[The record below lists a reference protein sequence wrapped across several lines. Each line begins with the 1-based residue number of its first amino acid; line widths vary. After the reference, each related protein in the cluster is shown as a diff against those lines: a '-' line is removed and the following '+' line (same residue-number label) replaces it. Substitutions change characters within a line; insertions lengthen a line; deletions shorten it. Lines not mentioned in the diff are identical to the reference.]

1 MSPSEVEGMRMGELC
16 RRSGLDRQL
25 IHYYLKKGYLHPPL
39 FKEGN
44 QAFYGQSHLDKLLF
58 LKENREKGLP
68 LSYSVEL
75 WEKERGGKK
84 PSQQRSRQTEE
95 ISPTR
100 ELIMEAATQLF
111 LDKGYR
117 GVTISEVM
125 DNVGITKASFYYYF
139 ENKKDLY
146 FACLDSIFRNIFE
159 EALEDIKK
167 EQDPLPRLQKRWEA
181 TRSFLP
187 EMITFLQLIKESL
200 RDEDE
205 EHRRKAADILRSS
218 LIDPLVGDLDRGIEN
233 GMLRPMESEI
243 VVYAILS
250 ALEMVSYRPM
260 IDEKYSDDQIDQAN
274 LDFILN
280 GLLK

>member
-1 MSPSEVEGMRMGELC
+1 MSATEVEGMRMGELAS
-16 RRSGLDRQL
+16 RSDIDRQL
-25 IHYYLKKGYLHPPL
+25 IHYYLKKGYLHPPVY
-39 FKEGN
+39 KKGN
-44 QAFYGQSHLDKLLF
+44 QALYDQSHLEKLVF
-58 LKENREKGLP
+58 LKENQEKGLP

-84 PSQQRSRQTEE
+84 SSQQRSRQTEE

-111 LDKGYR
+111 LEKGYR

-125 DNVGITKASFYYYF
+125 ESVGITKASFYYYF

-146 FACLDSIFRNIFE
+146 FACLDNIFQNIFE
-159 EALEDIKK
+159 EALGDIKK
-167 EQDPLPRLQKRWEA
+167 EQDPLLRLQKRWEA
-181 TRSFLP
+181 TRAFLP

-205 EHRRKAADILRSS
+205 EHRRKAAEILRRS
-218 LIDPLVGDLDRGIEN
+218 LIDPLVGDLNRGIES

-243 VVYAILS
+243 MVFAIIS
-250 ALEMVSYRPM
+250 VLEMVLYRPM
-260 IDEKYSDDQIDQAN
+260 IDDKYSDDQIDQAI
-274 LDFILN
+274 LDFIIN
-280 GLLK
+280 ALLQ